1 MSSLNSFK
9 FHRFNDIPTNKSL
22 EISKYLYNTDGNK
35 RKKTVKQGN
44 DFNFSNSQTLK
55 LLPYNKLLDIENENE
70 NEMNFK
76 NNNYSPYLIQEIIN
90 QDFEKLFKNGQ
101 ISKIN
106 NFLPQIAYFDLDNS
120 NEIEIK
126 PEVKLV
132 VSKYQQILRYL
143 FNLEKK
149 MKELNNKLEKSTD
162 EIINPKEKIFSKEN
176 KIDNKIEENENR
188 IFILENKISRY
199 KEIILFNK
207 KPQKSLSNFVLD
219 IHDENFNYYCDICP
233 DIKFDSYKEVQI
245 HYLNEHKHI
254 LKIREANNN
263 KKAIKIQENNNNIEK
278 FYFET
283 KLDLMKDEIKY
294 LLLETNLKKGQ
305 DSNYN
310 NQEEINFNLRNFQ
323 INNNKMSSS
332 KNLKNVASEDNINLY
347 MDKIDI
353 DEIENQF
360 NKYEKMNEILLNN
373 FVSFKKDI
381 FNNLQNLQNNKPIVF
396 SSYNINIFNEN
407 KNKNI
412 PISNESYLNLG
423 QKYDDGVN
431 EKDDYNNNNYDNN
444 HLRTVDNKSK
454 NKNIEIKNFYK
465 TFKEREKKIIY
476 NKNLNYTE
484 LNENYSKLMNNGKKE
499 RISRKVDNMI
509 DNKYKDIIDRNTDKK
524 DLKKFINDIYN
535 KNHSDKNFN
544 ILLSIFDLKDLKNI

>member
-263 KKAIKIQENNNNIEK
+263 KK
-278 FYFET
+278 
-283 KLDLMKDEIKY
+283 
-294 LLLETNLKKGQ
+294 
-305 DSNYN
+305 
-310 NQEEINFNLRNFQ
+310 
-323 INNNKMSSS
+323 
-332 KNLKNVASEDNINLY
+332 
-347 MDKIDI
+347 
-353 DEIENQF
+353 
-360 NKYEKMNEILLNN
+360 
-373 FVSFKKDI
+373 
-381 FNNLQNLQNNKPIVF
+381 
-396 SSYNINIFNEN
+396 
-407 KNKNI
+407 
-412 PISNESYLNLG
+412 
-423 QKYDDGVN
+423 
-431 EKDDYNNNNYDNN
+431 
-444 HLRTVDNKSK
+444 
-454 NKNIEIKNFYK
+454 
-465 TFKEREKKIIY
+465 
-476 NKNLNYTE
+476 
-484 LNENYSKLMNNGKKE
+484 
-499 RISRKVDNMI
+499 
-509 DNKYKDIIDRNTDKK
+509 
-524 DLKKFINDIYN
+524 
-535 KNHSDKNFN
+535 
-544 ILLSIFDLKDLKNI
+544 

>member
-35 RKKTVKQGN
+35 RKKIVKQEN
-44 DFNFSNSQTLK
+44 DFNLSNSQTLK

-310 NQEEINFNLRNFQ
+310 NQEEINFNLRNYQ

-373 FVSFKKDI
+373 FDSFKKDI

-407 KNKNI
+407 KNKNN

-423 QKYDDGVN
+423 QQYDDGVN

-444 HLRTVDNKSK
+444 HFRTVDNK

-484 LNENYSKLMNNGKKE
+484 LDENYNKLMNNGKKE
-499 RISRKVDNMI
+499 RISRKVDEMI